1 MLTDAPFLIVAPAGR
16 DATVI
21 AQLLG
26 SASLAHDADIDGD
39 RLITAIAEGDAAG
52 AIITDEVLASLN
64 ADRLRDALERQ
75 PPWSDFPI
83 ILLVRRGETRQGSRG
98 YDDLLNVTIL
108 ERPLH
113 PASLISAAR
122 AALRARLRQ
131 RLAAQHL
138 ADRERAQ
145 AELRD
150 LADTLE
156 ARVEQ
161 RTHDLAERTAE
172 RDRTWN
178 NAQDLLVVIDRDGCF
193 EAVNP
198 AWTRLLG
205 WELSEAIGRS
215 HLHFNHPDDRAATEA
230 ALAIAWREPVFGY
243 TNRLAIKGGGYRT
256 ISWVANS
263 AGDNVYASGRDVTAE
278 REVSEALLAAEL
290 RIKAVFDTTMLF
302 QGFMDADGILL
313 DSNAT
318 SLAAIELPLADV
330 VGRPFWDTPWF
341 TGTPGMPDRI
351 RDAVHL
357 TRAGTLFERE
367 VVLHLPTGVRSFD
380 LSMRPVVDASGKVIG
395 IVPEGAE
402 TTQRRQAEESLR
414 QAQKMEAVGQLT
426 GGIAHDFN
434 NLLAGMMGNLEL
446 LQLRI
451 GQGRLDSVDRF
462 VTAAQ
467 AAGQRAAAL
476 TQRLLA
482 FSRRQ
487 TLDPKPTDINQ
498 LVAGMEDLLRRSVGP
513 AVSIEIAPTR
523 DASTSL
529 IDSGQLENALLNL
542 CINGRDAMPE
552 GGVLTIE
559 TAAARID
566 GDGAR
571 RHDMAPGDY
580 VVLAVT
586 DTGTGMPPEVIA
598 RAFDPFYTT
607 KPLGQGTGLGL
618 SMIYGFARQSG
629 GQVRVRSKVGTG
641 STISIYLPRHH
652 GAATEKAVPTDAVG
666 LQGNGTGRTVLVV
679 DDEPA
684 IRELIDEV
692 LDELGYTVLSAIDGA
707 SGLKVLE
714 AGTHVDL
721 LVTDVGLPG
730 GMNGRQ
736 VADAARVLR
745 PGLKVLF
752 ITGYVENAAVGNGQL
767 EPGMEVLTKPFSLDT
782 LTTRIRDL
790 TGGVAPHALA

>member
-1 MLTDAPFLIVAPAGR
+1 MDASFLIVAPAGR
-16 DATVI
+16 DAMVI
-21 AQLLG
+21 SQLLE
-26 SASLAHDADIDGD
+26 SASLGHDADIDGD
-39 RLITAIAEGDAAG
+39 RLIAAIADGDAAG
-52 AIITDEVLASLN
+52 AIITDEVLAGLDRS
-64 ADRLRDALERQ
+64 RLRDALDRQ

-98 YDDLLNVTIL
+98 FDDLLNVTVL

-138 ADRERAQ
+138 ADRERAR

-178 NAQDLLVVIDRDGCF
+178 NAQDLLVVLDRDGCF
-193 EAVNP
+193 QAVNP

-205 WELSEAIGRS
+205 WELSEAVGRS
-215 HLHFNHPDDRAATEA
+215 HLHFSHPEDRIATQA
-230 ALAIAWREPVFGY
+230 ALATAWRRPLFGY

-263 AGDNVYASGRDVTAE
+263 AGDSVYASGRDVTAE

-290 RIKAVFDTTMLF
+290 RIKAVFDTTLLF
-302 QGFMDADGILL
+302 QSFTDADGILL

-318 SLAAIELPLADV
+318 SLAAIDAALSDV

-341 TGTPGMPDRI
+341 SQTPGMSERV
-351 RDAVHL
+351 RDAVL
-357 TRAGTLFERE
+357 AARGGTLVELE
-367 VVLHLPTGVRSFD
+367 VVLTLSTGVRSFD
-380 LSMRPVVDASGKVIG
+380 LSMRPVVDATGKVVG
-395 IVPEGAE
+395 IVPEAAE
-402 TTQRRQAEESLR
+402 TTLRRQTEESLR

-451 GQGRLDSVDRF
+451 GQGRFDSVDRF

-487 TLDPKPTDINQ
+487 TLDPKATDINH
-498 LVAGMEDLLRRSVGP
+498 LVAGIVDLLRRSVGP
-513 AVSIEIAPTR
+513 AVAIEIAPTH
-523 DASTSL
+523 DVSTSL

-542 CINGRDAMPE
+542 CINGRDAMPD
-552 GGVLTIE
+552 GGLLTIE
-559 TAAARID
+559 TSNTRID
-566 GDGAR
+566 EESAR
-571 RHDMAPGDY
+571 RHDLAPGDY

-586 DTGTGMPPEVIA
+586 DTGTGMTPEVIA

-629 GQVRVRSKVGTG
+629 GQVRVRSKVGVG
-641 STISIYLPRHH
+641 STISIYLPRYD
-652 GAATEKAVPTDAVG
+652 GAACEKPVPTDVKG
-666 LQGNGTGRTVLVV
+666 LEGNGQGMTVLVV

-684 IRELIDEV
+684 IRNLIDEV

-767 EPGMEVLTKPFSLDT
+767 DPGMEVLTKPFSLDM
-782 LTTRIRDL
+782 LTARIRDL
-790 TGGVAPHALA
+790 TTAGAVS